1 MTPAAPR
8 QLLVAHTPNK
18 RVNLTRPTV
27 SVVSSTRSPRRF
39 ALASCA
45 VVLLAACGSG
55 GEAAPSPQPSF
66 STARETVIA
75 FYEAHAEGRE
85 ADAFALL
92 SAAHDP
98 RPLDQYAD
106 ETRWR
111 RDLKLQDVGPAEAA
125 SSAGRPK
132 FYERLHDLR
141 QVEVEF
147 YQAHDAPAR
156 DSGQATEW
164 VMVARE
170 TAEGPWRVIEIATG
184 P

>member
-1 MTPAAPR
+1 MRDALGR
-8 QLLVAHTPNK
+8 HWWEV
-18 RVNLTRPTV
+18 VVTRC
-27 SVVSSTRSPRRF
+27 RF
-39 ALASCA
+39 LGACA
-45 VVLLAACGSG
+45 VTLALSAVLLLAACGSG

-66 STARETVIA
+66 STARETVVA

-85 ADAFALL
+85 ADAYALL
-92 SAAHDP
+92 SDLHDP
-98 RPLDQYAD
+98 LTLDQYAS

-125 SSAGRPK
+125 SSAGRPEY
-132 FYERLHDLR
+132 YERLHDLR

-147 YQAHDAPAR
+147 YQAHDAAAR
-156 DSGQATEW
+156 ESGQATEW

-170 TAEGPWRVIEIATG
+170 TAEGPWRIIEIATG

>member
-1 MTPAAPR
+1 LGKHWWEVVVTR
-8 QLLVAHTPNK
+8 TRLLGACAV
-18 RVNLTRPTV
+18 
-27 SVVSSTRSPRRF
+27 
-39 ALASCA
+39 ALASSVA
-45 VVLLAACGSG
+45 LLLAACGSG
-55 GEAAPSPQPSF
+55 GEVAPSPQPSF
-66 STARETVIA
+66 STAREAVVA

-85 ADAFALL
+85 ADAYALL
-92 SAAHDP
+92 SDLHDP
-98 RPLDQYAD
+98 LTMDQYVG

-111 RDLKLQDVGPAEAA
+111 RDLKLQDVGPEEPA
-125 SSAGRPK
+125 SSAGRPE

-170 TAEGPWRVIEIATG
+170 TAEGPWRIIEIATG

>member
-1 MTPAAPR
+1 LGKHWWEVVMTRHRLFRACA
-8 QLLVAHTPNK
+8 V
-18 RVNLTRPTV
+18 
-27 SVVSSTRSPRRF
+27 

>member
-1 MTPAAPR
+1 MTRCRYLGACAVAFAA
-8 QLLVAHTPNK
+8 
-18 RVNLTRPTV
+18 
-27 SVVSSTRSPRRF
+27 
-39 ALASCA
+39 CA
-45 VVLLAACGSG
+45 VVLLAACGSS

-66 STARETVIA
+66 STARETVVA

-85 ADAFALL
+85 ADAYALL
-92 SAAHDP
+92 SDLHDP
-98 RPLDQYAD
+98 LPPDQYAG

-125 SSAGRPK
+125 SSAARPE
-132 FYERLHDLR
+132 FYESLHDLR
-141 QVEVEF
+141 QVEVDF

-156 DSGQATEW
+156 ESGQVTEW

-170 TAEGPWRVIEIATG
+170 TAEGPWRIIEIATG